1 MTAPDEPVALSPV
14 DELTITVLMD
24 NTTDLLLT
32 DEPPAHRPSMLG
44 KPSSGASIFT
54 GPGRDV
60 MRAEHGFSALV
71 TLNTDTTTHR
81 VLFDTGITADGM
93 VDNMGRLDI
102 DPGDIE
108 ALVMSHGHFDHTGG
122 LAGFVDAVGRRNLPV
137 VLHPDFWLRRRVAP
151 SGSDAVEIPTTSRA
165 ALRDTGFEILE
176 RRQPSFLLDGS
187 LLVTGEVRRSTSF
200 EQGFLSHQAFRGG
213 EWVPDPLILDDQG
226 LVAHLR
232 NRGLVIITGCGHAGI
247 VNIVQHA
254 RDLTGIEEIHAI
266 VGGFH
271 LSGPLF
277 APIID
282 PTVDALSAVGP
293 DVIFPGH
300 CTGWRAQ
307 MALSRALPDAYVHP
321 SVGTRLELV
330 SA

>member
-1 MTAPDEPVALSPV
+1 
-14 DELTITVLMD
+14 
-24 NTTDLLLT
+24 
-32 DEPPAHRPSMLG
+32 
-44 KPSSGASIFT
+44 
-54 GPGRDV
+54 
-60 MRAEHGFSALV
+60 
-71 TLNTDTTTHR
+71 
-81 VLFDTGITADGM
+81 
-93 VDNMGRLDI
+93 
-102 DPGDIE
+102 
-108 ALVMSHGHFDHTGG
+108 
-122 LAGFVDAVGRRNLPV
+122 
-137 VLHPDFWLRRRVAP
+137 
-151 SGSDAVEIPTTSRA
+151 
-165 ALRDTGFEILE
+165 
-176 RRQPSFLLDGS
+176 
-187 LLVTGEVRRSTSF
+187 
-200 EQGFLSHQAFRGG
+200 
-213 EWVPDPLILDDQG
+213 VPDPLILDDQG